1 MVGQDA
7 FSEALVAGARDVFET
22 MIYMEVEECND
33 NYEVIESP
41 ALMSSITFKGKY
53 DGCLGFCCGM
63 STATIIANNMLG
75 TQGTNELSEGE
86 IKDAIGEIANMI
98 LGSVKANLLDVIGDV
113 QVSIPMVVSGLEL
126 SNSIGEGAE
135 NIEMS
140 LSLDDAMATITLF
153 YKETA

>member
-1 MVGQDA
+1 MVGQDV
-7 FSEALVAGARDVFET
+7 FSEALVMGTRDVFET

-41 ALMSSITFKGKY
+41 ALMSSITFKGSY

-63 STATIIANNMLG
+63 ETAAIIANNMLG
-75 TQGTNELSEGE
+75 TQGAEELSDEE
-86 IKDAIGEIANMI
+86 IRDAIGEIANMV

-113 QVSIPMVVSGLEL
+113 QVSIPMVVSGSEL

-135 NIEMS
+135 SIEMS
-140 LSLDDAMATITLF
+140 ISLDDSMALLTLF
-153 YKETA
+153 YKEAA